1 LYGECGPSAAQ
12 ALRKIQY
19 FKAGTVMT
27 GDRILLVFSLVWVL
41 AALGGVI

>member
-1 LYGECGPSAAQ
+1 MGSAAHQ
-12 ALRKIQY
+12 PLRLFGKFNIIR
-19 FKAGTVMT
+19 AGTVMT